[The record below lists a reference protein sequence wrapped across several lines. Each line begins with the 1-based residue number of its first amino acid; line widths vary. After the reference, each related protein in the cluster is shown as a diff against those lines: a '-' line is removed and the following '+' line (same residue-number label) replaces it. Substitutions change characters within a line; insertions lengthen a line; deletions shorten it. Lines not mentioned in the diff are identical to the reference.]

1 MNELKIKDLE
11 VKYKDNIVLK
21 NFDIVI
27 NKNELLV
34 MLGPSG
40 CGKSTLL
47 SSISGLVTP
56 ECGEI
61 LFDDKILFSSRKK
74 INMPVENRNIGF
86 VFQSYA
92 LWPHMNVFDNI
103 SYPLKI
109 RKLRKNI
116 IEERVYYLL
125 EAVNLKGKEKCY
137 PWELSGGEKQ
147 RVSIARA
154 IAVNPVLLLLDEPLA
169 NIDEALKI
177 QLLNLISKLKKELN
191 IPMLY
196 VTHDQREA
204 FEIADR
210 IVIMKD
216 GEIIQDG
223 CPKHVYRHP
232 KDLFVANF
240 MGCNNV
246 LKSCQIKN
254 KFCANSLLA
263 IRPEDITISKNGKYK
278 GIIKKIKFKG
288 YSSELF
294 VKFGDNNIIINVN
307 NDNYNVG
314 DYIQFDI
321 KRVHIL
327 DEQTNNYQTI

>member
-1 MNELKIKDLE
+1 MNDLVINDLE
-11 VKYKDNIVLK
+11 VSYKDNAVLR
-21 NFDIVI
+21 NFNIKI
-27 NKNELLV
+27 NRNELLV
-34 MLGPSG
+34 IIGPSG

-56 ECGEI
+56 RNGEI
-61 LFDDKILFSSRKK
+61 IYNNNILYSQRNN
-74 INMPVENRNIGF
+74 INIPVENRNIGF

-103 SYPLKI
+103 SYPLKV
-109 RKLRKNI
+109 RKIKRNI
-116 IEERVYYLL
+116 IKERVYYLL
-125 EAVNLKGKEKCY
+125 EAVNLKGKERCY
-137 PWELSGGEKQ
+137 PSELSGGEKQ

-154 IAVNPVLLLLDEPLA
+154 IAANPVLLLLDEPLA
-169 NIDEALKI
+169 NIDEALKH
-177 QLLNLISKLKKELN
+177 QLLNLISNLREKLN

-223 CPKHVYRHP
+223 CPKHIYRHP
-232 KDLFVANF
+232 KDLFVAKF

-246 LKSCQIKN
+246 LRSCNIKN
-254 KFCANSLLA
+254 KFCNNSLLA
-263 IRPEDITISKNGKYK
+263 IRPEDIIISENGKYK
-278 GIIKKIKFKG
+278 GIIKKIRFKG
-288 YSSELF
+288 YSSELY
-294 VKFGDNNIIINVN
+294 VSFGDSKIIININ
-307 NDNYNVG
+307 NDKYNVG
-314 DYIQFDI
+314 DYIKFDI

-327 DEQTNNYQTI
+327 DDQDNTYHNV